1 MTFSD
6 ALRGV
11 TQCEG
16 VSLTAIAD
24 RDGIPVESWGRSI
37 KDAEE
42 FIAEYSSFMREV
54 ASANRELQLGE
65 LEQIVVSAERKV
77 VMITSISTDYFLMAV
92 VDRDGNPGKARLAC
106 RLAAFRLHHEFS

>member
-1 MTFSD
+1 MTFAD

-11 TQCEG
+11 RECPG

-24 RDGIPVESWGRSI
+24 RDGIPVESYGRSLGE
-37 KDAEE
+37 AEE

-65 LEQIVVSAERKV
+65 LDQIVVSAERKV
-77 VMITSISTDYFLMAV
+77 VMITSISSDYFLMAV

-106 RLAAFRLHHEFS
+106 RLAAFLLQDEFV